1 MSWTGTPEVSGWSTR
16 ELLSVLRGLGEVE
29 GLDVVGADVVEV
41 SPAYDSA
48 GGDTAFAVASVVYE
62 IMSLMTKLE

>member
-1 MSWTGTPEVSGWSTR
+1 MSWTGALEASGWPTR
-16 ELLSVLRGLGEVE
+16 ALLSVLRGLGEVE

-48 GGDTAFAVASVVYE
+48 GGDTAFTVASVVYE
-62 IMSLMTKLE
+62 ILSLMTELG